1 MKPKTLRNN
10 SALCGSMFWQTITN
24 DFLFASKLKF
34 NFQDCAITHLWVFAL
49 VLPCAHVPR
58 VLPPLVVK
66 HLHNH
71 MCMNVSSRGIE
82 NVVCQSNQKHW
93 NIASAGIIS
102 LLAWYIYIC
111 NANYGILWHCKWHCL
126 IVKYAVHIIHLN
138 CSLFLQLEDGQW
150 ERVPPLAPLRRKT

>member
-10 SALCGSMFWQTITN
+10 SALCGSMFWQTITD
-24 DFLFASKLKF
+24 DFCFETKF